1 LALPRQD
8 VQASPLK
15 DIVTPGATAFAVMF
29 ALESMARASLATVIP
44 LQAYV
49 LFGAARDVSL
59 AFLAVAFTGLAGSF
73 AIPLLIRR
81 VGRRWVY
88 PLGGACLVLA
98 PLLFVTETIGGQL
111 AGMLVR
117 VFGTAC
123 LNITLNLYIMDYI
136 HRRDLVRS
144 EPRKFLFA
152 AAAWTIGPS
161 LGVLLFYRVGAWAA
175 NGFSAFCALLV
186 LANFWRMRLQDN
198 AAVAKATRAQP
209 NPLASIGRFVAQP
222 RLRLAWA
229 IAFGRTCW
237 WGAFMVYGPL
247 LMVRADEDPMLG
259 GLMVSAGSAMLF
271 LTPAWGRIGARLG
284 LRRTIVGAFCVA
296 GAATFAAGLAG
307 WISLLAAALLMV
319 GALGGTCL
327 DAVGNIPFLRAAHP
341 YERPQMATVF
351 RTYMDLADLIT
362 SGVMA
367 AVLSFFELPVV
378 FIVSGL
384 AAFGLAALA
393 RHLPRSM

>member
-1 LALPRQD
+1 MVLPRQD
-8 VQASPLK
+8 VQIPLMSL
-15 DIVTPGATAFAVMF
+15 ITPGATAFAVMF

-44 LQAYV
+44 LQAYT

-59 AFLAVAFTGLAGSF
+59 AFLAVAVTGLAGSF
-73 AIPLLIRR
+73 TIPLLIRR
-81 VGRRWVY
+81 IGRRWVY
-88 PLGGACLVLA
+88 PLGGACLVVA
-98 PLLFVTETIGGQL
+98 PILFVTETVGGQL

-198 AAVAKATRAQP
+198 AAVAAATRPQP

-237 WGAFMVYGPL
+237 WGAFMVYAPL
-247 LMVRADEDPMLG
+247 LMVRSNADPMLG
-259 GLMVSAGSAMLF
+259 GLIVSAGSALLF
-271 LTPAWGRIGARLG
+271 LTPLWGRIGARFG
-284 LRRTIVGAFCVA
+284 LRRTIAGAFCVA

-307 WISLLAAALLMV
+307 WIPLLAAALLMI

-341 YERPQMATVF
+341 YERPQMTTVF
-351 RTYMDLADLIT
+351 RTYMDLGDLIT

-367 AVLSFFELPVV
+367 TVLSFFDLPFV

-384 AAFGLAALA
+384 ACFALAALA
-393 RHLPRSM
+393 RHLPRGM

>member
-1 LALPRQD
+1 MTLRDL
-8 VQASPLK
+8 
-15 DIVTPGATAFAVMF
+15 VTPGATAFAVMY
-29 ALESMARASLATVIP
+29 ALESLARASLATVIP

-59 AFLAVAFTGLAGSF
+59 AFLAVAVTGLAGSF

-81 VGRRWVY
+81 IGRRWVY

-98 PLLFVTETIGGQL
+98 PALFVSETIAGQL

-136 HRRDLVRS
+136 HKRDLVRS
-144 EPRKFLFA
+144 EPRKFLFS

-175 NGFSAFCALLV
+175 NGFSGFCALLV
-186 LANFWRMRLQDN
+186 LVNFWRMRLQDN
-198 AAVAKATRAQP
+198 EAVAAATRTQP
-209 NPLASIGRFVAQP
+209 NPLASIGRFLAQP

-229 IAFGRTCW
+229 ISFGRTCW

-247 LMVRADEDPMLG
+247 LMVRSGEDPLFG
-259 GLMVSAGSAMLF
+259 GMMVSAASAMLF
-271 LTPAWGRIGARLG
+271 FTPLWGRIGARFG
-284 LRRTIVGAFCVA
+284 LRRTIIGAFCVA
-296 GAATFAAGLAG
+296 GTATLAAGLMGRAP
-307 WISLLAAALLMV
+307 LLAALLLMT

-362 SGVMA
+362 SGAMA
-367 AVLSFFELPVV
+367 AVLTFFDLPMV
-378 FIVSGL
+378 FVASGIAAFAL
-384 AAFGLAALA
+384 AAVA

>member
-1 LALPRQD
+1 LALPRQEF
-8 VQASPLK
+8 QAIPLK
-15 DIVTPGATAFAVMF
+15 DLVTPGANAFAVMF

-44 LQAYV
+44 LQTYV

-59 AFLAVAFTGLAGSF
+59 AFLAVAVTGLAGSF

-81 VGRRWVY
+81 IGRRWVY
-88 PLGGACLVLA
+88 PLGGACLVAA
-98 PLLFVTETIGGQL
+98 PILFLSETIGGQL
-111 AGMLVR
+111 AGMLIR

-175 NGFSAFCALLV
+175 NGFSAACALLV
-186 LANFWRMRLQDN
+186 LVNFWRMRLQDN
-198 AAVAKATRAQP
+198 AAVAMATRPQP
-209 NPLASIGRFVAQP
+209 NPLSSIGRFVAQP

-247 LMVRADEDPMLG
+247 LMVRSDEDPMFG
-259 GLMVSAGSAMLF
+259 GLMVSAASAMLF
-271 LTPAWGRIGARLG
+271 FTPLWGRIGARLG

-296 GAATFAAGLAG
+296 GTATFAAGLAG
-307 WISLLAAALLMV
+307 WIPLLAAVLLMI

-327 DAVGNIPFLRAAHP
+327 DAIGNIPFLRAAHP

-367 AVLSFFELPVV
+367 AVLSFFDLPVV

-384 AAFGLAALA
+384 AAFALAAVA

>member
-1 LALPRQD
+1 MALPRQD
-8 VQASPLK
+8 VHIPLK
-15 DIVTPGATAFAVMF
+15 ELVTPGATAFAVMY
-29 ALESMARASLATVIP
+29 ALESLARASLATVIP
-44 LQAYV
+44 LQAYA

-59 AFLAVAFTGLAGSF
+59 AFLAVAVTGLAGSF

-81 VGRRWVY
+81 IGRRWVY
-88 PLGGACLVLA
+88 PLGGACLVVA
-98 PLLFVTETIGGQL
+98 PILFVTETIAGQL
-111 AGMLVR
+111 GGMLVR

-136 HRRDLVRS
+136 HKRDLVRS
-144 EPRKFLFA
+144 EPRKFLFS

-175 NGFSAFCALLV
+175 NGFSGVCALLV
-186 LANFWRMRLQDN
+186 IVNFWRMRLQDN
-198 AAVAKATRAQP
+198 AAVAAATRSQP
-209 NPLASIGRFVAQP
+209 NPLASIGRFLSQP
-222 RLRLAWA
+222 RLRLAWV

-247 LMVRADEDPMLG
+247 LMVRSGEDPIFG
-259 GLMVSAGSAMLF
+259 GLMVSAASAMLF
-271 LTPAWGRIGARLG
+271 FTPLWGRIGARFG
-284 LRRTIVGAFCVA
+284 LRHTIIGAFCFA
-296 GAATFAAGLAG
+296 GTATLAAGLAG
-307 WISLLAAALLMV
+307 WMPSLAALLLMV

-327 DAVGNIPFLRAAHP
+327 DAIGNIPFLRAAHP

-362 SGVMA
+362 SGVMV
-367 AVLSFFELPVV
+367 AVLSFFDLPSV
-378 FIVSGL
+378 FIVSGIAAFAL
-384 AAFGLAALA
+384 AAFA

>member
-1 LALPRQD
+1 MAVPRQD
-8 VQASPLK
+8 AQVPLK
-15 DIVTPGATAFAVMF
+15 ELVTPGATAFALMY
-29 ALESMARASLATVIP
+29 ALESMARATLATVIP

-59 AFLAVAFTGLAGSF
+59 AFLAVAVTGLAGSF

-81 VGRRWVY
+81 IGRRWVY
-88 PLGGACLVLA
+88 PLGGVCLVVA
-98 PLLFVTETIGGQL
+98 PVLFVTETIAGQL
-111 AGMLVR
+111 GGMLVR

-136 HRRDLVRS
+136 HKRDLVRS
-144 EPRKFLFA
+144 EPRKFLFS

-175 NGFSAFCALLV
+175 NGFSGLCALLV
-186 LANFWRMRLQDN
+186 LVNFWRMRLQDN
-198 AAVAKATRAQP
+198 VAVAAATRPQP
-209 NPLASIGRFVAQP
+209 NPLASIGRFLAQP

-247 LMVRADEDPMLG
+247 LMVRSGEAPIFG
-259 GLMVSAGSAMLF
+259 GLMVSAASAMLF
-271 LTPAWGRIGARLG
+271 FTPLWGRIGVRLG
-284 LRRTIVGAFCVA
+284 LRRTIIGAFCFA
-296 GAATFAAGLAG
+296 GTATLAGGLAG
-307 WISLLAAALLMV
+307 GIPPLAAVLLMV

-367 AVLSFFELPVV
+367 AVLSFFDLPFV
-378 FIVSGL
+378 FIVGGVAALGL
-384 AAFGLAALA
+384 AAVA